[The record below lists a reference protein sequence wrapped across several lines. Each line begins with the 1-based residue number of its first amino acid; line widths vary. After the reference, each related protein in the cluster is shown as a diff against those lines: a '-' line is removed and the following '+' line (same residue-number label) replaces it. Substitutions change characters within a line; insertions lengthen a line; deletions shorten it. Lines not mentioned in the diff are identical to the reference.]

1 MTSDTREG
9 PRNVPAASGP
19 GAAIMAVAPRIPGGA
34 VKRRHRLRG
43 IPRRVAERPVAGMAM
58 APILARVVLATALVT
73 GCASTGT
80 MTGQL
85 SRPGRAPERV
95 TLSYETDRWDD
106 SGNLSLTLPGGESFT
121 GRYEKVGS
129 VAGAAPAPGLD
140 IDFSTVDW
148 GQAADRWTFGQ
159 VGSDSH
165 TIVALLQG
173 NRGRTI
179 RCRFT
184 LLYAAGGMQDGGT
197 GQCEVDT
204 GERIDVRF

>member
-1 MTSDTREG
+1 
-9 PRNVPAASGP
+9 
-19 GAAIMAVAPRIPGGA
+19 
-34 VKRRHRLRG
+34 
-43 IPRRVAERPVAGMAM
+43 
-58 APILARVVLATALVT
+58 
-73 GCASTGT
+73 

-159 VGSDSH
+159 VGSDSDKV
-165 TIVALLQG
+165 VALLQG

-179 RCRFT
+179 RMAEARVQSTMRSGSLDCPWASVKRFRSQASACAT
-184 LLYAAGGMQDGGT
+184 I
-197 GQCEVDT
+197 VS
-204 GERIDVRF
+204 R

>member
-1 MTSDTREG
+1 MMWLCHSAG
-9 PRNVPAASGP
+9 VPARSV
-19 GAAIMAVAPRIPGGA
+19 GAAESARI
-34 VKRRHRLRG
+34 RRLWATP
-43 IPRRVAERPVAGMAM
+43 IGM
-58 APILARVVLATALVT
+58 
-73 GCASTGT
+73 S
-80 MTGQL
+80 
-85 SRPGRAPERV
+85 
-95 TLSYETDRWDD
+95 
-106 SGNLSLTLPGGESFT
+106 ESFT

-165 TIVALLQG
+165 TVVALLQG